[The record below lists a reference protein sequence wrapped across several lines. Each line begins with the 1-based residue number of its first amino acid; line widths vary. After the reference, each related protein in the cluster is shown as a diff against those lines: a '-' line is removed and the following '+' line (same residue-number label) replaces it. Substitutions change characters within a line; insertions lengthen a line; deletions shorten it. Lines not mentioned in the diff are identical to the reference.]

1 MPTIHVKY
9 MRMPK
14 LKKTVVYNVFLPYA
28 QEIGGTAGLEFP
40 QIPTQNPGRNTKSLL
55 GNKF

>member
-1 MPTIHVKY
+1 